1 MAFDIVKKIL
11 KMIKNKNAAPKNG
24 LEYNNLAPIDDIP
37 KDSEYLNALTWAF
50 EDEKVRNI
58 AISGPYGS
66 GKSSIIET
74 LLKNNK
80 NIKEHSICI
89 SMASFES
96 EVRNSPRTDA
106 NKSDDTKCPNDTS
119 SLRSEKVDMHMLEE
133 GILKQLFYKVDYSK
147 IPQSRYRKIHKIG
160 IGKVYALFVPIILL
174 SVFWSTVFARDKI
187 GAFVSEIED
196 ICAFFEMTMPKAVI
210 IIVLI
215 SILTI
220 IFLANIIISLLS
232 NIRIKEIKLPADTVV
247 ERKQDP
253 DSIFNKNTDEIMYF
267 FETTKYE
274 YVFFEDIDRFNNIE
288 IFVKLRELNTLINN
302 YDNIKRRVRF
312 IYAVKDE
319 MFNCEDR
326 TKFFDFII
334 PVIPAANATN
344 VADEMIKMLKFEKG
358 DKQHDISKK
367 YIMDIAP
374 FIPDMRTLR
383 SINNEFI
390 MYKKMLQKK
399 QDLNLMDED
408 IMSLIIF
415 KNIYPNDFAELQLE
429 RGIVKNAFENISEC
443 KKKLTQSEQESLN
456 SDMNTLKEF
465 EDEFINDIQEF
476 KIAFMSA
483 VANWK
488 GHVLQITIK
497 EGCYETNY
505 SCNQIMKND
514 FDISVFENAKSLIVR
529 YTPWNS
535 LSNYNEVLADKDKVT
550 AYVWRWK
557 SLKELLNGRKD
568 ELQKRIIENKKNIK
582 KINEYSLNELIEQF
596 GIDNVLPADTQKN
609 DLLVFMLRKGYIN
622 DKYASYINYFKGESM
637 TKNDMNFI
645 LSVKNNKPLP
655 HGYTLTEIEMI
666 VSYLQDYDYRSR
678 SVYNYYLLEHLLSSK
693 KYENKLNIL
702 ISQLSDGEDDSWDFI
717 DEFIDRCQ
725 NIEKFIKHITH
736 SAADMWEN
744 VYCNLSMDDER
755 KTLYLRLI
763 FAYAELNDIKE
774 QNSENSIVN
783 YIIEQKEIL
792 QNLLLKTESDEIKT
806 QKFQKIVSELDIKFN
821 EVETDDVNPEIID
834 YIFDNNYYVINSF
847 MIKEIVKHKNNSLL
861 SELDIKN
868 YSTIKKLNYSSL
880 MDYIDENLEEY
891 MENVFFNN
899 ANKSEDIESII
910 KLIKAF
916 MKDDDMRKRII
927 SHEDFTIA
935 KIDDFCG
942 DIQGENDYVILVW
955 NQVLEENK
963 VEVKWENVN
972 TYYERFGFTNELEK
986 YIESKCDILI
996 KDENESASE
1005 GIIVA
1010 ISESD
1015 INDEA
1020 FEKLVPVIRSQE
1032 INIPFSSITEN
1043 KMKILIDKKGIS
1055 FTLDNYNQLAKE
1067 HQELEAEFILIN
1079 QPEFLEVIDSIS
1091 IDSDSLIALI
1101 KSQTGTLEFKQR
1113 LINAYAYDNMTVEL
1127 ARIIADSTYSID
1139 LDTFWAA
1146 WDLLD
1151 VVNKNKLFLKSYRLL
1166 DCNDLQKC
1174 FRELRTIY
1182 PGFEDRT
1189 KRHNV
1194 SIKYSDD
1201 AKRLCSYLEEVDYI
1215 TSHKI
1220 ILSENSSKSKRLLN
1234 TGVETRLIQC
1244 VIKSESRP
1252 PHTTIVAN

>member
-1 MAFDIVKKIL
+1 MAFDFFKRILRKI
-11 KMIKNKNAAPKNG
+11 KTDNVAPKNG

-37 KDSEYLNALTWAF
+37 KDSEYLNALMWAF

-80 NIKEHSICI
+80 NIKKRSISV
-89 SMASFES
+89 SMASFAS
-96 EVRNSPRTDA
+96 EQSDSSKSNP
-106 NKSDDTKCPNDTS
+106 NKTS
-119 SLRSEKVDMHMLEE
+119 QRENTIEMRMLEE

-160 IGKVYALFVPIILL
+160 IGKVYTLLVPIIFLA
-174 SVFWSTVFARDKI
+174 VFWSAVFARDKI
-187 GAFVSEIED
+187 GAFVSEVEN
-196 ICAFFEMTMPKAVI
+196 ICALFEMTMLKSVI
-210 IIVLI
+210 TIGLI
-215 SILTI
+215 AILTI
-220 IFLANIIISLLS
+220 ILLANIILSLLS
-232 NIRIKEIKLPADTVV
+232 NVRIKEIKLPANTVV

-253 DSIFNKNTDEIMYF
+253 DSIFSKNTDEIMYF
-267 FETTKYE
+267 FEVTKYE
-274 YVFFEDIDRFNNIE
+274 YVFFEDIDRFDNIE

-312 IYAVKDE
+312 IYAVKDD

-344 VADEMIKMLKFEKG
+344 VADEMIKMLKVEKG
-358 DKQHDISKK
+358 DKQHDISKE

-374 FIPDMRTLR
+374 FIPDMRTLL

-390 MYKKMLQKK
+390 MYKMMLQKK

-408 IMSLIIF
+408 ILSLIIF

-456 SDMNTLKEF
+456 SDMNSLKEF
-465 EDEFINDIQEF
+465 EDEFIKDIQEF

-497 EGCYETNY
+497 EGYHETNY

-514 FDISVFENAKSLIVR
+514 FDISDFENAQNLIAR
-529 YTPWNS
+529 YTQWNS
-535 LSNYNEVLADKDKVT
+535 LSNYNEVLVDKDKVT

-557 SLKELLNGRKD
+557 SLKEQLNGRKD
-568 ELQKRIIENKKNIK
+568 ELQKRIIENKKNIR

-655 HGYTLTEIEMI
+655 HGYTLTEIERI
-666 VSYLQDYDYRSR
+666 VSYLQDHDYRSR
-678 SVYNYYLLEHLLSSK
+678 SVYNYDLLEHLLSSK

-717 DEFIDRCQ
+717 DEYIDKCQ
-725 NIEKFIKHITH
+725 YIEKFTRLITH
-736 SAADMWEN
+736 SATDMWEC
-744 VYCNLSMDDER
+744 VYNDFSMADER

-763 FAYAELNDIKE
+763 FAYAEINDIKE
-774 QNSENSIVN
+774 QNSEKSVVA
-783 YIIEQKEIL
+783 YMVDQKEIL
-792 QNLLLKTESDEIKT
+792 RDLLLKTESCEIQTK
-806 QKFQKIVSELDIKFN
+806 KFQEIISELGIKFT
-821 EVETDDVNPEIID
+821 EVETDDVDPGIID
-834 YIFDNNYYVINSF
+834 YIFDNNYYVINGY
-847 MIKEIVKHKNNSLL
+847 MIKEIVKHKNSSLL
-861 SELDIKN
+861 SELDTKN
-868 YSTIKKLNYSSL
+868 YSTIKKLGYSSL
-880 MDYIDENLEEY
+880 TDYIDENLEEY
-891 MENVFFNN
+891 MDNVFFNDT
-899 ANKSEDIESII
+899 NKSEDIETII
-910 KLIKAF
+910 ELVKEF
-916 MKDDDMRKRII
+916 MEDDDVRKRII
-927 SHEDFTIA
+927 SHEEFTIA

-942 DIQGENDYVILVW
+942 DIQGENNYVILVW

-963 VEVKWENVN
+963 VEVKWKNVN
-972 TYYERFGFTNELEK
+972 IYYERFGFTTELET
-986 YIESKCDILI
+986 YIESKCDTLI

-1005 GIIVA
+1005 GLIVA
-1010 ISESD
+1010 IFESD

-1020 FEKLVPVIRSQE
+1020 FEKLLSVISSQE
-1032 INIPFSSITEN
+1032 INIPFSSITVN
-1043 KMKILIDKKGIS
+1043 KMKILIDKKGIP

-1079 QPEFLEVIDSIS
+1079 QPEFLEFIDSIS
-1091 IDSDSLIALI
+1091 IDSDLLIDLI

-1113 LINAYAYDNMTVEL
+1113 LINAYAFDNMTAEL
-1127 ARIIADSTYSID
+1127 AQLIADSTYSID

-1174 FRELRTIY
+1174 FKELRTIY
-1182 PGFEDRT
+1182 PGFENRT

-1201 AKRLCSYLEEVDYI
+1201 AKRLCNYLEEIGYI

-1220 ILSENSSKSKRLLN
+1220 IMSENGFKPNKLFN
-1234 TGVETRLIQC
+1234 TGVETRSIQC
-1244 VIKSESRP
+1244 VIKSAPRA